1 MRIIRGY
8 LENAAIRKGP
18 LGRQPSKRWRGAFPA
33 GSGLFVRLLAATT
46 LLALAGYGESVSLPI
61 DPGIAAGDASG
72 VCVLRVR
79 VDDSADALIRADT
92 LTLRAVHGA
101 NPVDEGSACSA
112 ALPESPLGEF
122 HLDSVRGRGR
132 VLLVENPSGRNG
144 FQAWIRID
152 DNAAGAELYEARI
165 SWQLDEGP
173 ADGPGGRTDEL
184 VLRPSGTPPVWTTES
199 GAGGSTTLPGG
210 RLSSFDNDSLRYDS
224 SRSGQ
229 LEFRGRVDDAVDLY
243 IRGDQ
248 INALVT
254 SGQLMKL
261 ERFRFSQPLP
271 AVTLSSIG
279 IAKKDG
285 RGTVEL
291 IQRPDSTNDFTAII
305 RISDPQSGS
314 DRYHWLLSW
323 AR

>member
-1 MRIIRGY
+1 M
-8 LENAAIRKGP
+8 L
-18 LGRQPSKRWRGAFPA
+18 AFA
-33 GSGLFVRLLAATT
+33 VF
-46 LLALAGYGESVSLPI
+46 GETQSIPI
-61 DPGIAAGDASG
+61 DAGIAAGSGGG

-79 VDDSADALIRADT
+79 VDDSADVMVRGDA

-101 NPVDEGSACSA
+101 NPADEGSVCSE

-144 FQAWIRID
+144 FQAWIRVD
-152 DNAAGAELYEARI
+152 DTAAGADLYEMRI

-173 ADGPGGRTDEL
+173 KEGPGGRADEL
-184 VLRPSGTPPVWTTES
+184 ILRPRGTPAVWTTES
-199 GAGGSTTLPGG
+199 GAGGSADLPGRG
-210 RLSSFDNDSLRYDS
+210 LSSFDNDSLRYDS
-224 SRSGQ
+224 SRTGQ
-229 LEFRGRVDDAVDLY
+229 LEFRGRVDDTVDLY
-243 IRGDQ
+243 VRGDR
-248 INALVT
+248 INVLVQ
-254 SGQLMKL
+254 SGQLLKV
-261 ERFRFSQPLP
+261 ERFRFTQPLP

-279 IAKKDG
+279 VTKKDG

-305 RISDPQSGS
+305 RISDPQGGG
-314 DRYHWLLSW
+314 DRYHFVLSW

>member
-1 MRIIRGY
+1 MLAIRGY
-8 LENAAIRKGP
+8 LENAAIRDGSR
-18 LGRQPSKRWRGAFPA
+18 GRQPSARWSGAFPA
-33 GSGLFVRLLAATT
+33 GLRLFFCLLIAMT
-46 LLALAGYGESVSLPI
+46 LLALAGYGEAIALPI
-61 DPGIAAGDASG
+61 DPGIAAGGASG

-79 VDDSADALIRADT
+79 VDDSADALIRAGT
-92 LTLRAVHGA
+92 LTLRAVHGE
-101 NPVDEGSACSA
+101 NPVDEGSVCSA

-122 HLDSVRGRGR
+122 HMDSVRGRGR

-173 ADGPGGRTDEL
+173 AEGPGGRSDEL
-184 VLRPSGTPPVWTTES
+184 VLRPRGTPPVWTTES
-199 GAGGSTTLPGG
+199 GVGGSTALPGG

-229 LEFRGRVDDAVDLY
+229 LEFRGRVDDAVDLFV
-243 IRGDQ
+243 RGDQ

-254 SGQLMKL
+254 SGQLMKV

-305 RISDPQSGS
+305 RISDPQGGS
-314 DRYHWLLSW
+314 DRYHWVLSW